1 MKPQTYANFGPF
13 TADYQEYVR
22 RITNPNGRGN
32 AAFDPEEER
41 KMPPQDELVGRR
53 ITLNGICGIAQEFLW
68 KSGRQDVH
76 IHLDMPKE
84 SFSPEARRK
93 WRDQM
98 KTIAKDLAEN
108 RVNRRAKLTNLWRK
122 QHDQAA

>member
-1 MKPQTYANFGPF
+1 MKPATYASFGPF
-13 TADYQEYVR
+13 TADYEEYVR

-32 AAFDPEEER
+32 AAFDPEADR
-41 KMPPQDELVGRR
+41 KMPPQDVLIGRR

-76 IHLDMPKE
+76 IHLDLPKE

-93 WRDQM
+93 WREQM
-98 KTIAKDLAEN
+98 KTISTALDAY
-108 RVNRRAKLTNLWRK
+108 RVNRRAKLTNLWRN
-122 QHDQAA
+122 QNDQAA

>member
-1 MKPQTYANFGPF
+1 MKPATYASFGPF
-13 TADYQEYVR
+13 TADYEEYVR

-32 AAFDPEEER
+32 AAFDPEADR
-41 KMPPQDELVGRR
+41 KMPPQDVLVGRR

-76 IHLDMPKE
+76 IHLDLPKE

-93 WRDQM
+93 WREQM
-98 KTIAKDLAEN
+98 KTISTALDAY

-122 QHDQAA
+122 QNDQAA

>member
-1 MKPQTYANFGPF
+1 MKPATYASFGPF
-13 TADYQEYVR
+13 TADYEEYVR

-32 AAFDPEEER
+32 AAFDPESDR
-41 KMPPQDELVGRR
+41 KMPPQDVLIGRR

-76 IHLDMPKE
+76 IHLDLPKE

-93 WRDQM
+93 WREQM
-98 KTIAKDLAEN
+98 KTISTALDAY
-108 RVNRRAKLTNLWRK
+108 RVNRRAKLTNLWRN
-122 QHDQAA
+122 QNDQAA